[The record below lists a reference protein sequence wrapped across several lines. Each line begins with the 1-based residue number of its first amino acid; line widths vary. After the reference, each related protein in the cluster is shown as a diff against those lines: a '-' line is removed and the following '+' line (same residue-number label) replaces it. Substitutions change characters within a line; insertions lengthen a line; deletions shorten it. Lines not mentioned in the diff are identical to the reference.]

1 MDIIIPPP
9 ILCVHIK
16 RFKDYGEKITST
28 VRVDYNIDI
37 KKYVIFLFLYNYLYS
52 FILQDKQNYDYYQ
65 NTKYVIFGMTIHLGH
80 NLRSGHYYSIVRRN
94 NIWYQ
99 CNDNK
104 IKELKSVIDDETGY
118 LLFDKIDKE
127 SILRNGYLFFYRKI
141 YSV

>member
-1 MDIIIPPP
+1 M
-9 ILCVHIK
+9 
-16 RFKDYGEKITST
+16 
-28 VRVDYNIDI
+28 
-37 KKYVIFLFLYNYLYS
+37 
-52 FILQDKQNYDYYQ
+52 QDKQNYEYCK

-80 NLRSGHYYSIVRRN
+80 NLRRGHYYSIVRRN

-104 IKELKSVIDDETGY
+104 IKELKSVIDNETGY